1 MTNITYDRT
10 GVHVQFPGWEAT
22 MTGLP
27 KLLIPRSAIR
37 GVASEQGW
45 TSEILGMKSGLVI
58 SGYRKLGTF
67 RHPSGVRRLVSMKRG
82 HPLLRITVDRAA
94 VGFDEILLSTDAA
107 ESIAADL
114 RSDVHS

>member
-1 MTNITYDRT
+1 MTNMTYDQT
-10 GVHVQFPGWEAT
+10 GVNVQFPRWEAT

-27 KLLIPRSAIR
+27 KLSIPRAAIR
-37 GVASEQGW
+37 SVTSEPGW

-67 RHPSGVRRLVSMKRG
+67 RHPSGLRRLVSMKRG
-82 HPLLRITVDRAA
+82 HPLLRIAVDRAA

>member
-1 MTNITYDRT
+1 MTDITCDRT

-22 MTGLP
+22 MAGLSH
-27 KLLIPRSAIR
+27 LVVPRWAIR
-37 GVASEQGW
+37 DVSTEQGW
-45 TSEILGMKSGLVI
+45 TSESLGMKSGLVI

-67 RHPSGVRRLVSMKRG
+67 RHPSGVRRMVSMTRG
-82 HPLLRITVDRAA
+82 YPLLRISVDRTA

-107 ESIAADL
+107 ESIAAHL